1 MNDLDGRTIVTRV
14 TSNLEP
20 ISTESTLPE
29 LAVYPS
35 EVKRIVVKKV
45 KQNYLEPQ
53 LIKLRTNTFEIIE
66 RNFNEIYNTEFEEF

>member
-1 MNDLDGRTIVTRV
+1 MSNLNGRTFVARV

-35 EVKRIVVKKV
+35 EVKRIVVKRV

-53 LIKLRTNTFEIIE
+53 LIKLRTNTFEIIQ